1 MAFPHDATDLSA
13 VCDCGIGW
21 SYLLTFIFENST
33 NKVGLHV
40 VKTEIVSSNIYLN
53 ALNILIACFKY
64 VDRIVIDICWCV
76 WQGVV
81 PMESC

>member
-1 MAFPHDATDLSA
+1 M
-13 VCDCGIGW
+13 
-21 SYLLTFIFENST
+21 
-33 NKVGLHV
+33 

-64 VDRIVIDICWCV
+64 VDRIVIDIFWCV
-76 WQGVV
+76 GQVVV